1 MVCLMNAHR
10 PWNPELRAR
19 GPLPVRWRSLGLIL
33 IAAACAFL
41 PTRDAVAQ
49 GDIRTIG
56 KYRAF
61 FHRGGYSEGKRAILT
76 PVALIST
83 SIGGDSVA
91 VPLGDIRALYIR
103 HGTKALHGAAYGAG
117 IGLISTCIGVAAAS
131 ANSSELEGD
140 IDFGVV
146 MTVGAAMIVSG
157 ALIGSI
163 AGSFLAHWERVPLE
177 IQPSIHAESKQV
189 SFMLRLRF

>member
-1 MVCLMNAHR
+1 
-10 PWNPELRAR
+10 
-19 GPLPVRWRSLGLIL
+19 
-33 IAAACAFL
+33 
-41 PTRDAVAQ
+41 VAQ

-117 IGLISTCIGVAAAS
+117 IGLISTCIGVAAA
-131 ANSSELEGD
+131 EGD

-189 SFMLRLRF
+189 SYMLRLRF